1 VVLYAGSAVNF
12 GNHGYERWATRPM
25 DFLVGTGLVLI
36 FVLLSWAYGRVL
48 SGGRPLNPF
57 KRRIFIYASLFA
69 LMGLWAVT
77 VGLVGWLHY
86 RRERAR
92 RESEHNSEARSS

>member
-1 VVLYAGSAVNF
+1 
-12 GNHGYERWATRPM
+12 M

-57 KRRIFIYASLFA
+57 KRRIFIYASLFVA
-69 LMGLWAVT
+69 GMIFLMMLVSDLHWPKELIFSLMGLWAVT